1 MPNVTIV
8 VPTYWT
14 WGADQ
19 ADGPVEAIFD
29 HPTPVDGESTMPRLL
44 ESLTA
49 LEEPDFDV
57 LILTAVVHPQLEH
70 PAAERVEGLI
80 APFRAHYPIA
90 QFAAGELRVLRERI
104 AALDLD
110 PDMVSLDGYGPVR
123 NNQLIVPHVLGTEVI
138 VALDDDETVA
148 PGYLR
153 QATAFVGSEWQG
165 HFVGGVAGP
174 YQNRHGDVMNLE
186 DEPSGNIFLDKPAV
200 MNAATRLVMGQE
212 AALVES
218 PVAYGGDMVFHQE
231 LFTRV
236 SFDPWI
242 TRGEDIDYLINAR
255 FQGYS
260 FWFDKE
266 LLITH
271 LPPEAYQSS
280 PYTKL
285 SEDVIRFIY
294 EHEKLRQ
301 ANADPA
307 QFDPYPGRFLR
318 DDVEAQALAALQQ
331 AATAADV
338 ARLGSP
344 EEIVAQARRRAQEAP
359 PRYSAFARTWPRLMH
374 ALSHDAVLQDRW
386 QARMRGSS

>member
-138 VALDDDETVA
+138 VALDDDETVV

-165 HFVGGVAGP
+165 HFVGRSLP
-174 YQNRHGDVMNLE
+174 EPSRRC
-186 DEPSGNIFLDKPAV
+186 DEP
-200 MNAATRLVMGQE
+200 
-212 AALVES
+212 
-218 PVAYGGDMVFHQE
+218 
-231 LFTRV
+231 
-236 SFDPWI
+236 
-242 TRGEDIDYLINAR
+242 
-255 FQGYS
+255 
-260 FWFDKE
+260 
-266 LLITH
+266 
-271 LPPEAYQSS
+271 
-280 PYTKL
+280 
-285 SEDVIRFIY
+285 
-294 EHEKLRQ
+294 
-301 ANADPA
+301 
-307 QFDPYPGRFLR
+307 
-318 DDVEAQALAALQQ
+318 
-331 AATAADV
+331 
-338 ARLGSP
+338 
-344 EEIVAQARRRAQEAP
+344 RR
-359 PRYSAFARTWPRLMH
+359 
-374 ALSHDAVLQDRW
+374 
-386 QARMRGSS
+386 

>member
-1 MPNVTIV
+1 
-8 VPTYWT
+8 
-14 WGADQ
+14 
-19 ADGPVEAIFD
+19 
-29 HPTPVDGESTMPRLL
+29 
-44 ESLTA
+44 
-49 LEEPDFDV
+49 
-57 LILTAVVHPQLEH
+57 
-70 PAAERVEGLI
+70 
-80 APFRAHYPIA
+80 
-90 QFAAGELRVLRERI
+90 
-104 AALDLD
+104 
-110 PDMVSLDGYGPVR
+110 
-123 NNQLIVPHVLGTEVI
+123 
-138 VALDDDETVA
+138 
-148 PGYLR
+148 
-153 QATAFVGSEWQG
+153 
-165 HFVGGVAGP
+165 
-174 YQNRHGDVMNLE
+174 MNLE

-218 PVAYGGDMVFHQE
+218 PVAYGGDMVFHRE

-255 FQGYS
+255 FQGHS

-271 LPPEAYQSS
+271 LPPAAYQSS

-331 AATAADV
+331 AATAAGV

-359 PRYSAFARTWPRLMH
+359 PRYSAFARSCGIAGRP
-374 ALSHDAVLQDRW
+374 
-386 QARMRGSS
+386 G